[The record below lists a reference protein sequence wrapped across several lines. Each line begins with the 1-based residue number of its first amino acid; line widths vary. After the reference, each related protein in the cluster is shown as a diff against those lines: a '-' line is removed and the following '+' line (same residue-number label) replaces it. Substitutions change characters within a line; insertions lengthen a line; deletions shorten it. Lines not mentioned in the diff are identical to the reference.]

1 MRFVLIFTVA
11 LSTLVTPMAFAAT
24 KAVKPAAIN
33 YADVTGPKLDSVQV
47 DKTAINLK
55 K

>member
-1 MRFVLIFTVA
+1 MRFVLIFAVA
-11 LSTLVTPMAFAAT
+11 LSTLVAPVAFAAT

-33 YADVTGPKLDSVQV
+33 FADVTGPKLDSVQV